1 VAKVAGFS
9 LHVGGICAA
18 HQRDKREQLCRVSTG
33 PPGCVQ
39 RLSLNTH
46 GKIVYTRKTACRDGI
61 TPRVVYPHR
70 AKLGQR
76 LVSCPIRVHGGRF
89 VWEDGTDRRRN

>member
-1 VAKVAGFS
+1 MRVPDNS
-9 LHVGGICAA
+9 GITYR
-18 HQRDKREQLCRVSTG
+18 H
-33 PPGCVQ
+33 PPES
-39 RLSLNTH
+39 RTDLRRITHLSLNTH